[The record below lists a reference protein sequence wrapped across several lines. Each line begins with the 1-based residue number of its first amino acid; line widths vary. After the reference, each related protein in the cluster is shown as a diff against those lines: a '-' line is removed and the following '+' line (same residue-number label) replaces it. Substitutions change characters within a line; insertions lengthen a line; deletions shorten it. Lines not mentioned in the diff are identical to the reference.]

1 MLDPVVMR
9 AAALAH
15 SVIALADP
23 HDPTTPKDP
32 IDPKDPTDQKDPAA
46 TQSAWITVAHL
57 LRPQGRKGELL
68 AELLTD
74 FPERFETHP
83 RVYLAAPGFTGTAAE
98 ARTAE
103 VAAFWL
109 PVGRNEGR
117 IVLHLAGSDSIDAAE
132 KLVGLDVLIPES
144 ERPALDDDVNYVS
157 DLIGCT
163 VYDAASGQ
171 EIAIGTVSDL
181 QFPTTPDGARRLE
194 DAAPLL
200 EVDGLEG
207 EEILIPFAKHFLIS
221 VDVDAKKILMRLP
234 DGLLE
239 IYRAG

>member
-1 MLDPVVMR
+1 
-9 AAALAH
+9 
-15 SVIALADP
+15 LADHQTDHIDVSVP
-23 HDPTTPKDP
+23 SSTTS
-32 IDPKDPTDQKDPAA
+32 A
-46 TQSAWITVAHL
+46 AWITVAHL

-74 FPERFETHP
+74 FPERFETQR
-83 RVYLAAPGFTGTAAE
+83 RVYLAVPGFTGTAAE

-117 IVLHLAGSDSIDAAE
+117 IVLHLAGSDSIDSAE
-132 KLVGLDVLIPES
+132 KLMGLDVLIPES
-144 ERPALDDDVNYVS
+144 ERLELDDDTNYVS

-163 VYDAASGQ
+163 VYDLGSDSASGQ

-194 DAAPLL
+194 EAPPLL
-200 EVDGLEG
+200 EVTGLEG
-207 EEILIPFAKHFLIS
+207 EEILIPFAKHFLVSI
-221 VDVDAKKILMRLP
+221 DVAAKKILMRLP
-234 DGLLE
+234 EGLLE

>member
-1 MLDPVVMR
+1 MR

-15 SVIALADP
+15 AVIALADP
-23 HDPTTPKDP
+23 HEQTTPKNPPDQ
-32 IDPKDPTDQKDPAA
+32 KDPTDPVGQKGQKDPAA
-46 TQSAWITVAHL
+46 TQPAWISVAHL

-83 RVYLAAPGFTGTAAE
+83 RVFLAAPGFTGTAAQ

-117 IVLHLAGSDSIDAAE
+117 IVLHLTGSDSIESAE
-132 KLVGLDVLIPES
+132 KLMGLDVLIPAS
-144 ERPALDDDVNYVS
+144 ERPELDDDTNYVS

-163 VYDAASGQ
+163 LYDLASGQ
-171 EIAIGTVSDL
+171 ETAIGTVSDL

-194 DAAPLL
+194 EAAPVL
-200 EVDGLEG
+200 EVEGLEG
-207 EEILIPFAKHFLIS
+207 EEILIPFAKHFLVS
-221 VDVDAKKILMRLP
+221 VDVAAKKILMRLP

>member
-1 MLDPVVMR
+1 MDPVLMQ
-9 AAALAH
+9 ATATGH
-15 SVIALADP
+15 PVIDLVDQNDQTAP
-23 HDPTTPKDP
+23 HTVESTVQP
-32 IDPKDPTDQKDPAA
+32 
-46 TQSAWITVAHL
+46 AWITVAHL

-74 FPERFETHP
+74 FPERFETHKQ
-83 RVYLAAPGFTGTAAE
+83 VYLAAPGFTGTAAE

-103 VAAFWL
+103 VANFWL

-117 IVLHLAGSDSIDAAE
+117 IVLHLAGSDSIESAE
-132 KLVGLDVLIPES
+132 KLMGLDVLIPES
-144 ERPALDDDVNYVS
+144 ERLELDDDVNYVS

-163 VYDAASGQ
+163 VYDVASGQ
-171 EIAIGTVSDL
+171 DVAIGTVSDL

-200 EVDGLEG
+200 EVEGLEG
-207 EEILIPFAKHFLIS
+207 EEILIPFAKHFLIA
-221 VDVDAKKILMRLP
+221 VDVAARKILMRLP

-239 IYRAG
+239 IYRAS

>member
-1 MLDPVVMR
+1 M
-9 AAALAH
+9 
-15 SVIALADP
+15 I
-23 HDPTTPKDP
+23 PTEL
-32 IDPKDPTDQKDPAA
+32 PAA
-46 TQSAWITVAHL
+46 STAKAAWITVAHL

-74 FPERFETHP
+74 FPERFDTQK

-98 ARTAE
+98 ARPAE

-117 IVLHLAGSDSIDAAE
+117 IVLHLVGSDSIESAE
-132 KLVGLDVLIPES
+132 KLMGLDVLIPES
-144 ERPALDDDVNYVS
+144 ERLELDDDVNYVS

-163 VYDAASGQ
+163 VYDQASGDGP
-171 EIAIGTVSDL
+171 EDAVAIGTVSDV
-181 QFPTTPDGARRLE
+181 QFPTTPDGSRQLE
-194 DAAPLL
+194 EVPPLL
-200 EVDGLEG
+200 EVEGLDG

-221 VDVDAKKILMRLP
+221 VDVSAKKILMRLP